1 MTMIGAPVYL
11 AMFLTSF
18 ARCTGDR
25 KAGRSRSQ
33 RLANADA
40 DPPQEAQSWKHP
52 RQEKTAMT
60 GLDSQFRNGR

>member
-11 AMFLTSF
+11 AIFLTSF
-18 ARCTGDR
+18 ARRSGDR
-25 KAGRSRSQ
+25 KAGRSRSH
-33 RLANADA
+33 RLSNADA
-40 DPPQEAQSWKHP
+40 DPPHEAQSWKHP